1 MSDWVSWWTPDLT
14 AVLIAIVKAIVLLLG
29 VVLLAAM
36 LIWVERRLL
45 GLWQDRYG
53 PNRVGPFGLLQV
65 SADMIKIFFKED
77 WVPPFVDKPV
87 FLIAPAVAMITAMLA
102 FLLVPVA
109 PGWGVA
115 PDLNVGVLLF
125 FGLASLAVYAAM
137 LGGWSSNSKYALLGG
152 LRAAAQMLSYEVFMG
167 IALMGVVI
175 QAGSFQLDHIVAAQR
190 HLWFI
195 VPQFFG
201 FCMFSLAA
209 VATTHRFPFDLPE
222 AEQELTAGYH
232 TEYSGMKFGM
242 FFVAEYVGVVLVSA
256 LLTTLFFGGWHGPLT
271 DRLPWLAFVWFSLK
285 TLFFVMIFILLRGAL
300 PRPRYDQIMAVGW
313 KLCLPV
319 SLVNLLVTAAVVLAG
334 TPRGA

>member
-1 MSDWVSWWTPDLT
+1 MTESISLWTPE
-14 AVLIAIVKAIVLLLG
+14 LIAVVMAAVKAIVLLLG
-29 VVLLAAM
+29 LVIVAAM

-45 GLWQDRYG
+45 ALWQDRYG

-87 FLIAPAVAMITAMLA
+87 FLLAPAVAMITAMLA

-115 PDLNVGVLLF
+115 PDLNIGVLLF
-125 FGLASLAVYAAM
+125 FALASLEVYAAM

-152 LRAAAQMLSYEVFMG
+152 LRATAQMLSYEVFMG

-195 VPQFFG
+195 IPQFFG

-209 VATTHRFPFDLPE
+209 IATTHRFPFDLPE

-256 LLTTLFFGGWHGPLT
+256 LLTTLFLGGWQGPFA
-271 DRLPWLAFVWFSLK
+271 DRLPWLGFVWFALK
-285 TLFFVMIFILLRGAL
+285 TFFFIMIFILLRGAL
-300 PRPRYDQIMAVGW
+300 PRPRYDQIMALGW
-313 KLCLPV
+313 KFCLPL
-319 SLVNLLVTAAVVLAG
+319 SLANALVTAAVVLANTAG
-334 TPRGA
+334 VA